1 MDKKGVFMEV
11 APGHGDLLRLLADKV
26 NFIYSIDPSPT
37 SSYMQNLSNAL
48 HICGFFDVEL
58 VRANLKHKV
67 DCIIFRHLL
76 EHIHTPREFLESVVA
91 ILEENGMLY
100 IEVPNI
106 DELFLHNKFYELY
119 HDHFGYPSKNVLINL
134 MSVLGCEFVDEF
146 YLYDA
151 NWMGLFFRKNK
162 NAKKQNLKVKFY
174 TKEEISTLNESVEK
188 LNALLKPYENV
199 AIYGGDI
206 DANMLFNFIDDKR
219 KIKCALDINPE
230 KIGRFL
236 CNSDV
241 IIKEPKPL
249 NLQNI
254 DAILMSTALFEERI
268 VKEEIFPMVNQGL
281 CVGAYPY
288 CEKIA

>member
-1 MDKKGVFMEV
+1 
-11 APGHGDLLRLLADKV
+11 
-26 NFIYSIDPSPT
+26 
-37 SSYMQNLSNAL
+37 
-48 HICGFFDVEL
+48 
-58 VRANLKHKV
+58 
-67 DCIIFRHLL
+67 
-76 EHIHTPREFLESVVA
+76 
-91 ILEENGMLY
+91 
-100 IEVPNI
+100 
-106 DELFLHNKFYELY
+106 
-119 HDHFGYPSKNVLINL
+119 

-199 AIYGGDI
+199 AIYGGGI

-281 CVGAYPY
+281 WGGLSLLRKNCVS
-288 CEKIA
+288 